1 MVKKNSIPCEWKILR
16 NPRQSI
22 IRSNHGNMTFSLAN
36 SVKQVQERQTKHD
49 GEAPSPSPK
58 SNRLNMWS
66 RAGVSCLY
74 VLYVYTAL
82 TVPVDIRSSTVSPSL
97 LRLRQGLSPHIR
109 HRCVLK
115 SQHGANISGG
125 LFNMQKGTLWE
136 SKHWESLEIYLQ
148 MKQDFRP
155 KLKPRNGGLL
165 PVFRDWIF

>member
-1 MVKKNSIPCEWKILR
+1 MVKKNSTPCEWKILR

-22 IRSNHGNMTFSLAN
+22 IKSNHGNMTFSLAN
-36 SVKQVQERQTKHD
+36 SVKQAQEQHTKHD

-66 RAGVSCLY
+66 QSCSD
-74 VLYVYTAL
+74 VLYVYKVL
-82 TVPVDIRSSTVSPSL
+82 TVPVDTGSSTVSPSL
-97 LRLRQGLSPHIR
+97 LLLRQGLSPHLR

-115 SQHGANISGG
+115 SQHGTNISGG
-125 LFNMQKGTLWE
+125 FFNMQKGTLWE

-155 KLKPRNGGLL
+155 KLKPRNRGLL
-165 PVFRDWIF
+165 PVFRD